1 MGVIAMQSA
10 STGLKAL
17 NTRLDVIANNL
28 ANVNTEGFKA
38 SRANFEDLLY
48 IERAQPGIE
57 NNNGDQRPTGLYVG
71 LGVKVSGTQ
80 QDFTQGAPIPSENP
94 LDLMIDG
101 KGFFQVAVQD
111 DLGAGG
117 IAYTR
122 AGNFTLNSEGEIV
135 LANSN
140 GRRLEPGIQVPADTT
155 SIGIDASGRVW
166 VMQPGDAEA
175 QEIGQIELA
184 VFVNPAGLKQI
195 GENLWV
201 ESAASGPPIT
211 GEPAQENFGQIQGNM
226 LEGSNVDPAREL
238 IELIR
243 TQRAFEMNS
252 QSIRAADETLRTV
265 SQLRQ

>member
-10 STGLKAL
+10 SSGLKAL

-38 SRANFEDLLY
+38 SRANFEDLMY

-57 NNNGDQRPTGLYVG
+57 NSNGDQRPTGLYVG

-80 QDFTQGAPIPSENP
+80 QDFSPGAPVPSENP
-94 LDLMIDG
+94 LDLLIAG

-111 DLGAGG
+111 DLGTGG
-117 IAYTR
+117 VAYTR
-122 AGNFTLNSEGEIV
+122 AGNFTLNSDGELV
-135 LANSN
+135 LANSD
-140 GRRLEPGIQVPADTT
+140 GRRLEPGIQIPPDAEEV
-155 SIGIDASGRVW
+155 GIDESGRVF
-166 VMQPGDAEA
+166 VSLPGDAGQ
-175 QEIGQIELA
+175 QEVGQIQLA
-184 VFVNPAGLKQI
+184 LFINPAGLKQV
-195 GENLWV
+195 GQNLWV
-201 ESAASGPPIT
+201 ESAASGPPIV
-211 GEPAQENFGQIQGNM
+211 GEPATENFGRIVGNM